1 MRNTRSSAKRREAV
15 ASAKSPEQPTKE
27 RRGFKSSFRKT
38 RDKIWAKR
46 SKRVRLHESFHRSYR
61 EDYERPLEV
70 PGLLHHAMTTFR
82 IIFKNWKIF
91 LPLILLI
98 VGANI
103 ILVGLMNE
111 DTYVQLQ
118 ETLEESSENLVDGN
132 VGNVAKAG
140 LLLVS
145 TITTGG
151 LTQGMTEVQQV
162 FAILLFLITWLVTIY
177 IIRHRLA
184 GHKIKMRDGL
194 YNALSPLIS
203 TFAVLII
210 VLLQAIPIFV
220 VIITYSVA
228 VATEFLNT
236 PFYAFLFF
244 IFAGLLILLSA
255 YLLSST
261 FLALVAVTAPGL
273 YPMAAVHTAQDL
285 IAGRRIKLIIRM
297 IYLFI
302 VLAVVWVIIML
313 PLILLDL
320 WLKSIWEWLEG
331 WPFVSLELLT
341 MTVFSVVYFSTYS
354 YLFYRRMLDYED

>member
-1 MRNTRSSAKRREAV
+1 MPNTRSRF
-15 ASAKSPEQPTKE
+15 KE
-27 RRGFKSSFRKT
+27 SFKSAREKT
-38 RDKIWAKR
+38 WAKL
-46 SKRVRLHESFHRSYR
+46 KKPERVRLHDSFKRSYR
-61 EDYERPLEV
+61 EDYDRPLEV

-98 VGANI
+98 VAANI

-118 ETLEESSENLVDGN
+118 ETMEESQEGLENGN

-145 TITTGG
+145 TVTTGG

-177 IIRHRLA
+177 IVRHYLA
-184 GHKIKMRDGL
+184 GHKVKMRDGL
-194 YNALSPLIS
+194 YNALTPLIS
-203 TFAVLII
+203 TFAVFII
-210 VLLQAIPIFV
+210 VLIQLVPILIV
-220 VIITYSVA
+220 VVTYSVA
-228 VATEFLNT
+228 VATDFLST
-236 PFYAFLFF
+236 PFYALIYF
-244 IFAGLLILLSA
+244 IFAALLILLSA

-273 YPMAAVHTAQDL
+273 YPMAAVHTAADL

-297 IYLFI
+297 IYLVF
-302 VLAVVWVIIML
+302 VLAVVWVIVML

-320 WLKSIWEWLEG
+320 WLKSMWEWLEG
-331 WPFVSLELLT
+331 WPFVSLELLI
-341 MTVFSVVYFSTYS
+341 MTVFTVVYLSTYS

>member
-1 MRNTRSSAKRREAV
+1 MRSTRSKLKRQEV
-15 ASAKSPEQPTKE
+15 AAAKSPEQPTE
-27 RRGFKSSFRKT
+27 YRGFKESFHNT

-46 SKRVRLHESFHRSYR
+46 NKRVRLHESFRRSYR

-98 VGANI
+98 VAANI
-103 ILVGLMNE
+103 IFVGLMNE

-118 ETLEESSENLVDGN
+118 ETIEESSENIQNGN

-162 FAILLFLITWLVTIY
+162 FAILLFLIVWLVTIY
-177 IIRHRLA
+177 IVRHRLA
-184 GHKIKMRDGL
+184 GHKVKMRDGL

-203 TFAVLII
+203 TFVVLVI

-228 VATEFLNT
+228 VATDFLST
-236 PFYAFLFF
+236 PFYALLFF

-297 IYLFI
+297 VYLFL
-302 VLAVVWVIIML
+302 VLAVVWVIVML

-331 WPFVSLELLT
+331 WPFVSLELLV
-341 MTVFSVVYFSTYS
+341 MTVFSAVYFSTYS
-354 YLFYRRMLDYED
+354 YLFYRRMLDYDD

>member
-1 MRNTRSSAKRREAV
+1 MPSTRSRF
-15 ASAKSPEQPTKE
+15 KE
-27 RRGFKSSFRKT
+27 SFRST
-38 RDKIWAKR
+38 RDKIWKKR
-46 SKRVRLHESFHRSYR
+46 LERVRLHESFHRSYR

-70 PGLLHHAMTTFR
+70 PGLLHHAMITFR

-91 LPLILLI
+91 VPLILLI
-98 VGANI
+98 VCANI
-103 ILVGLMNE
+103 IFVGLMNE
-111 DTYVQLQ
+111 DTYVEFQN
-118 ETLEESSENLVDGN
+118 TLDESSENLQNGN

-177 IIRHRLA
+177 IVRHRLA
-184 GHKIKMRDGL
+184 GHRIKMRDGL
-194 YNALSPLIS
+194 YNALTPLIS

-210 VLLQAIPIFV
+210 VLLQAIPIFI

-244 IFAGLLILLSA
+244 VFAALLVLLSA

-297 IYLFI
+297 IYLIF
-302 VLAVVWVIIML
+302 VLAIVWVVMML

-320 WLKSIWEWLEG
+320 WLKSMWDWLQG

-341 MTVFSVVYFSTYS
+341 MTVFSVIYFSTYS
-354 YLFYRRMLDYED
+354 YLFYRRMLDYDD

>member
-1 MRNTRSSAKRREAV
+1 MPNTRSNF
-15 ASAKSPEQPTKE
+15 KE
-27 RRGFKSSFRKT
+27 SFKNK

-46 SKRVRLHESFHRSYR
+46 SKRVRLHRSFKRSYR

-91 LPLILLI
+91 LPLILSI

-103 ILVGLMNE
+103 LLVGLMNE
-111 DTYVQLQ
+111 DAYVQLQ
-118 ETLEESSENLVDGN
+118 DTIEESSEDLQTGN

-145 TITTGG
+145 TVTTGG

-162 FAILLFLITWLVTIY
+162 FAIILFLVTWLVTIY
-177 IIRHRLA
+177 IVRHRLA

-194 YNALSPLIS
+194 YNALTPLVS
-203 TFAVLII
+203 TLAVLFI
-210 VLLQAIPIFV
+210 VLVQLIPIFI

-244 IFAGLLILLSA
+244 IFAALLVLLSA
-255 YLLSST
+255 YLLSNT

-273 YPMAAVHTAQDL
+273 YPMAAVHTASDL

-297 IYLFI
+297 VYLLLL
-302 VLAVVWVIIML
+302 LAVVWVIVML

-320 WLKSIWEWLEG
+320 WLKSMWDWLEG
-331 WPFVSLELLT
+331 IPFVSLELLI
-341 MTVFSVVYFSTYS
+341 MTVFSTVYFATYS
-354 YLFYRRMLDYED
+354 YLFYRRMLDYDD